1 MLACICVGGCWRMP
15 IESLADQREGSTII
29 HRFLPCMQPNSLIFC
44 TQFSE
49 LACCTP
55 SQDQQNLDYIKVIFG
70 WLFFSFLSFFFFFFF
85 PPFGSHAQRVPLL
98 STQHLAFLLLFP
110 PCLAHFHSLNQHLS
124 LLYRQWPIVPAYW

>member
-70 WLFFSFLSFFFFFFF
+70 WLFFSFLFFFFFFF
-85 PPFGSHAQRVPLL
+85 LSSFRESRATCTPFIHPTSCLPPPLPSMPCSFSFSK
-98 STQHLAFLLLFP
+98 ST
-110 PCLAHFHSLNQHLS
+110 S
-124 LLYRQWPIVPAYW
+124 ITTV